1 MNLMR
6 LPLRLKA
13 GHLVR
18 LRLEQAAT
26 KHSPLICPAGSE
38 DTGWRVMAT
47 RCLEEPW
54 KRLACAGHDPR
65 TLADVLIV
73 LHALPPETSTG
84 FMPLPRRWQGL
95 DLRPWL
101 ADAESRRLLLERLM
115 PHEKAARRLLAA
127 EFPDAATPPMHEA
140 AVSRRAAELWQPWLR
155 VRALRC
161 DAMLEAALAALSE
174 GHEPDREA
182 LTAMVLQEGDLRWV
196 SLIARQPVELRL
208 SWLRQ
213 LVVTKQHLHA
223 PAAGMERLM
232 ETLRHAVERPLH
244 ARMAKT
250 CLMSLAN
257 GCSARFVAMALRF
270 HLRWKLDFQTL
281 ARPAHEPTHRELN
294 KVMQSR
300 ISNWV
305 RKPLNLWRQATRLQD
320 WSSAVRRLY
329 HHPRSRSLHEA
340 VLEAMQ
346 SIERRSRRKAS
357 KWPNWLAGWDDM
369 LRELDATPR
378 AKQPF
383 ALHLIRAWRMDPEH
397 EAMSLHSTRQL
408 LCWLRRAREFEKLQ
422 DDNVAKIIEA
432 VWTCLLEEDEEKL
445 LKLPE
450 STWLQ
455 MRPGLVGY
463 SSCSNAIRGIWHA
476 HTLPAGVMTGMLAAA
491 PLEWLR
497 TMRRLGELDWRE
509 RKEAWQAFGEHPLV
523 SCDITHMPL
532 RDALVLVDTIHASH
546 PKYPGVPEKLR
557 ASAETMHAHVRKHY
571 LDELHRNTQ
580 RLRLAVLDELA
591 EWALRRRFPMLPDQ
605 AIHTQTLRVA
615 TAAGEENRR
624 PMRRLLRACGQRE
637 GTRAWSLAHPA
648 NERWL
653 KSHPAERVEWWTG
666 GFVIEKEIE
675 GAGALRVGPEDD
687 LQAIL
692 RMGTEFSTCLSA
704 GCFNSFSTAANALDA
719 NKRVIYARDAQGRPW
734 ARQLLAIADSGHL
747 VCFPVYSRKKHA
759 AMRQLFAA
767 YDHTL
772 AHLLRLPLWRSQEAT
787 ASITPLVCKEWY
799 DDGVWRP

>member
-18 LRLEQAAT
+18 LRLEQVSVKRST
-26 KHSPLICPAGSE
+26 LVCPAGSE
-38 DTGWRVMAT
+38 DTGWRVTVM

-73 LHALPPETSTG
+73 LHALPAEATSCAG
-84 FMPLPRRWQGL
+84 PLPRRWQGI
-95 DLRPWL
+95 DLRQWL
-101 ADAESRRLLLERLM
+101 TDVESRSTLLQWLM
-115 PHEKAARRLLAA
+115 PHQKAASRLLKA
-127 EFPDAATPPMHEA
+127 EFPDAAMPPIEDI

-155 VRALRC
+155 ARGFIC
-161 DAMLEAALAALSE
+161 DAVLESALVALSE

-182 LTAMVLQEGDLRWV
+182 LTAVVLQEGDLHWV
-196 SLIARQPVELRL
+196 PLIARQPVELRL

-213 LVVTKQHLHA
+213 IVTTKQHLKMP
-223 PAAGMERLM
+223 PAGIERLM
-232 ETLRHAVERPLH
+232 ETLRHAVKRPLH
-244 ARMAKT
+244 ARTVKM

-270 HLRWKLDFQTL
+270 HLRSKLEFQTL
-281 ARPAHEPTHRELN
+281 ALPVHEPTQRELN
-294 KVMQSR
+294 KVLKSR

-305 RKPLNLWRQATRLQD
+305 RKPQNLWRQATRLKD
-320 WSSAVRRLY
+320 WSSAVRRLF
-329 HHPRSRSLHEA
+329 HHPRSTSAHEA

-346 SIERRSRRKAS
+346 SIERKSRRKPAH
-357 KWPNWLAGWDDM
+357 WQNWLAGWDDM
-369 LRELDATPR
+369 LRELDATPA
-378 AKQPF
+378 AKRPF
-383 ALHLIRAWRMDPEH
+383 VLELISAWRMSPEH
-397 EAMSLHSTRQL
+397 EAMSLHSTKQL
-408 LCWLRRAREFEKLQ
+408 LLWMRRARDFEKLTES
-422 DDNVAKIIEA
+422 NIAKIIEA
-432 VWTCLLEEDEEKL
+432 VWTSIREEDEASL
-445 LKLPE
+445 LNLPE
-450 STWLQ
+450 SNWLQ
-455 MRPGLVGY
+455 MRAGLVGY

-476 HTLPAGVMTGMLAAA
+476 HTLPTGVMTGMLASA

-509 RKEAWQAFGEHPLV
+509 RKEAWQAFCEHPLV
-523 SCDITHMPL
+523 SCDITKMPL
-532 RDALVLVDTIHASH
+532 RDALVLVDSIHASH
-546 PKYPGVPEKLR
+546 PRFPGVPDKLR
-557 ASAETMHAHVRKHY
+557 ASAETMHAHVRQHY
-571 LDELHRNTQ
+571 VDELHRNTQ
-580 RLRLAVLDELA
+580 RLRLAVLDEVA
-591 EWALRRRFPMLPDQ
+591 EWALRRRFPMLQ
-605 AIHTQTLRVA
+605 SSAIHTHTLRVA
-615 TAAGEENRR
+615 AAAGEENRR

-648 NERWL
+648 NENWL
-653 KSHPAERVEWWTG
+653 RSHPADRVALWTG

-734 ARQLLAIADSGHL
+734 ARQLVAIAESGHL
-747 VCFPVYSRKKHA
+747 VCFPVYARKKHA
-759 AMRQLFAA
+759 AMRQLFST

-772 AHLLRLPLWRSQEAT
+772 AHLLSVPLWRSREAT
-787 ASITPLVCKEWY
+787 ATIRPLVCKEWY
-799 DDGVWRP
+799 DDGVWTP